1 MNARRIIGS
10 ALATALAATSLGV
23 VATAASPAQAATTVE
38 TRIVSSSVDRGVIS
52 SYSTPAK
59 YGDSLSVNVNVEGFV
74 NGMWTQVYAGAV
86 TVTEQLASGAAPTT
100 VASNTSAYVYDSFP
114 AQGNATYTVTY
125 AGGTSGSGTS
135 AVTYAPTSAVVAGPP
150 VERKLTT
157 STISGKRAGFKGKIS
172 PATKTKITVLK
183 KKGKKYKKF
192 KVLRT
197 KANGRFTVVLP
208 APRRG
213 KFHWRI
219 IFAGDSSFVASGI
232 QGTTYK
238 GF

>member
-23 VATAASPAQAATTVE
+23 VATTAAPAQAVETVQ
-38 TRIVSSSVDRGVIS
+38 TRIVPSNVDRGVIS
-52 SYSTPAK
+52 SYSKLPK

-74 NGMWTQVYAGAV
+74 NGAWTQIYAGSV
-86 TVTEQLASGAAPTT
+86 SVTEQLASGAAPTT
-100 VASNTSAYVYDSFP
+100 VASNTSAYVYNSFP
-114 AQGNATYTVTY
+114 AHGNATYTITY
-125 AGGTSGSGTS
+125 SGGTGSTGG
-135 AVTYAPTSAVVAGPP
+135 VTVNYAPTSAAIAGPP
-150 VERKLTT
+150 VQRKLT
-157 STISGKRAGFKGKIS
+157 TISGKRAGFKGKLS

-192 KVLRT
+192 KTLRT